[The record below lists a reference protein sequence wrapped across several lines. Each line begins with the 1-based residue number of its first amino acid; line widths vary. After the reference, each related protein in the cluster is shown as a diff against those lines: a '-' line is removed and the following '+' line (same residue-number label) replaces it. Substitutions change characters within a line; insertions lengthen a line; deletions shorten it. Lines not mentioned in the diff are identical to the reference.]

1 MLNQIFARLTAL
13 EASNAELRASNAELR
28 ASNTELQATLQTTM
42 QAVLGVSILSIIAF
56 LISCQL
62 VFSCPIL
69 RIESQSTKSEIES
82 FWT

>member
-13 EASNAELRASNAELR
+13 EASNAELR